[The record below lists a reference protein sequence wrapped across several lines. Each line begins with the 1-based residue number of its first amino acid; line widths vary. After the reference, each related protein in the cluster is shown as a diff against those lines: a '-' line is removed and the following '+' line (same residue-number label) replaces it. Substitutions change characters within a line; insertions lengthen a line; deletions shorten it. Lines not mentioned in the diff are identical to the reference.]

1 MWRNVKC
8 QQGHE
13 GLIRFISYCY
23 NPVICPVSR
32 VCAAII
38 LWRDSNLPK
47 NNTKAMELRDTPPH
61 TPIPNQ
67 NGFAFNRDEGEVSSK
82 RLINKGPQEERKS
95 PGVKRT
101 VVKLILENFQSA
113 FNKKISQ
120 SFVDNIQLQPSS
132 LLWRYFL
139 LDYIICNFFIAPAV
153 IAFWRGTWDYSLV
166 WIKGIEY
173 FNVSSH
179 KLFKTFCLQ
188 TYLLFLL
195 LLLFQKGSFI

>member
-1 MWRNVKC
+1 
-8 QQGHE
+8 
-13 GLIRFISYCY
+13 
-23 NPVICPVSR
+23 
-32 VCAAII
+32 
-38 LWRDSNLPK
+38 
-47 NNTKAMELRDTPPH
+47 MELRDTPPH

-82 RLINKGPQEERKS
+82 RLISKGPQEERKS

-195 LLLFQKGSFI
+195 LLLFHIKGELQIERTFNHQTFWPLFLPLLRFITQFLPNNAFGTLARPHNSLVQ